1 MLSHLTGFAHFGFE
15 SGLSSKSGLLLFKQV
30 QGNSGIKEEQQRLI
44 VNYERV
50 TDWPWVG
57 KKFLIMHEQEPVELA
72 EPPNIT
78 VAVPLHSSQVQ
89 FLENVCVEY

>member
-30 QGNSGIKEEQQRLI
+30 QDNSGIKEEQQRLI

-50 TDWPWVG
+50 TD
-57 KKFLIMHEQEPVELA
+57 
-72 EPPNIT
+72 
-78 VAVPLHSSQVQ
+78 
-89 FLENVCVEY
+89 